1 MTVVFDPAKL
11 ANVTLKTATSVNT
24 KMSKREAA
32 NLVRF
37 LTDAIAESD
46 KYLLDV
52 QIHLRNEFDGST
64 ALIAVGGNTLFGS
77 SAVITEVREISYE
90 QVTPM
95 EA

>member
-1 MTVVFDPAKL
+1 MD
-11 ANVTLKTATSVNT
+11 NVTLKTATSVNA

-37 LTDAIAESD
+37 LTDAIADSPN
-46 KYLLDV
+46 YLLDV
-52 QIHLRNEFDGST
+52 QIHLKNDYDGSM

-77 SAVITEVREISYE
+77 SAVITEAREISYE
-90 QVTPM
+90 QATPV